1 MEIKEIPDYVI
12 KEIEKMIY
20 SKDGVQFIALGSYCL
35 DFKHTYVFLGFTKNK
50 TKVILGDIYSHGPN
64 GLIKYTEKFGKVEL
78 RENSKI
84 VDKKVVPYSYYQ
96 LVTDGYRYS
105 EKICEVEN

>member
-1 MEIKEIPDYVI
+1 MKVNPIPEQAIKA
-12 KEIEKMIY
+12 IEKMIY

-35 DFKHTYVFLGFTKNK
+35 DFKKNFAFLGFTKNK
-50 TKVILGDIYSHGPN
+50 TKVILGDIHTYGPK
-64 GLIKYTEKFGKVEL
+64 GLMKYTKKFGKVEF

-84 VDKKVVPYSYYQ
+84 VDKKVVPYNYYQ

-105 EKICEVEN
+105 ETLCEVTA

>member
-1 MEIKEIPDYVI
+1 MEINQIPNEAI
-12 KEIEKMIY
+12 KGIEKMIY

-35 DFKHTYVFLGFTKNK
+35 DFKHQYAFLGFTKNK
-50 TKVILGDIYSHGPN
+50 TKVILGDIHTYGSN
-64 GLIKYTEKFGKVEL
+64 GLIQYTKKFGKVEL

-84 VDKKVVPYSYYQ
+84 VDKKIVPYKYYQ

-105 EKICEVEN
+105 EIICEVSN